1 MESKTYTVELGH
13 YELLTIILALE
24 IMENQTGLQISPFK
38 DLIGKL
44 REVEK

>member
-24 IMENQTGLQISPFK
+24 IMENQTGLQISPFR
-38 DLIGKL
+38 DMIRKL